1 VTPLTLEEVK
11 EKLKMLD
18 ELTLLE
24 VLRLTSDQIVEAFTY
39 EIETELERLE
49 KEVNDY

>member
-1 VTPLTLEEVK
+1 MTPLTLEEVK